1 MGKIMNWYERCKE
14 LREDMVPK
22 TNQTQ
27 LGKIFN
33 MSQKK
38 ISRLETGQAQITPEE
53 IEIYCSYFNVSADYL
68 LGFSDE
74 LKPFSKR

>member
-1 MGKIMNWYERCKE
+1 MKWYERLKE
-14 LREDMVPK
+14 LREDMNPK

-38 ISRLETGQAQITPEE
+38 ISRLETGKAQITPDE
-53 IEIYCSYFNVSADYL
+53 IETYCKYFKVTADYL
-68 LGFSDE
+68 LGFTDNKE
-74 LKPFSKR
+74 I